1 MATPQGNTVESPN
14 GPPVPAYLLDHD
26 DPAALFSRLQRVVI
40 HLELLQSEAVQDLP
54 ISFRDFVILAT
65 LRKEPPPHALAVSQ
79 IARYTLRPMGSI
91 SQGLDRV
98 ERAGYVSRSASP
110 EDRRKVIVALTP
122 EGIRFADRALDA
134 YDTIR
139 QRVFDRLDDDDL
151 DRIDTAV
158 TDLLAALDADHL
170 DADAEHANARPSATT
185 QEARP

>member
-1 MATPQGNTVESPN
+1 MATPQITANEPDTEL
-14 GPPVPAYLLDHD
+14 PVPAYLLDHD

-40 HLELLQSEAVQDLP
+40 HLELLQSEAVQELP

-98 ERAGYVSRSASP
+98 ERAGYVSRSPSP

-122 EGIRFADRALDA
+122 EGIRFADGALEA
-134 YDTIR
+134 YDAIR
-139 QRVFDRLDDDDL
+139 QRVFRRLDDNDL

-170 DADAEHANARPSATT
+170 DAGGRHGAKEPSA
-185 QEARP
+185 